1 MSETTKVA
9 VLGAGTMGHG
19 IAQVCASAG
28 FTVHVSD
35 PSEGAREK
43 GIKGVRDSLDR
54 MVAKARLTAAQRDEA
69 RRVSQG
75 CAELGDRE

>member
-1 MSETTKVA
+1 MHRVA
-9 VLGAGTMGHG
+9 VIGAGTMGHG

-54 MVAKARLTAAQRDEA
+54 MVAKARLTAETASSA
-69 RRVSQG
+69 RRAGSRG
-75 CAELGDRE
+75 